1 MNTINP
7 HTHHPGPG
15 DGPGQSQPV
24 RESGPAPQGPEIPS
38 AERATEGSAPDRPE
52 ALVGPGGQGVPDA
65 VEADHIRRR
74 QDLGPAEGRPA
85 RGVEWVRPTD
95 LMARH
100 SAVVAGRG
108 IDFEAAL
115 ARRVRGPL
123 VAPARRLGSR
133 VAHLPPM
140 SAFGRG
146 HQPHQVS
153 RDAVGYN

>member
-1 MNTINP
+1 MNTTNP
-7 HTHHPGPG
+7 HTHHSNPVSS
-15 DGPGQSQPV
+15 PGQPQTI
-24 RESGPAPQGPEIPS
+24 RESGSAPQRPATP
-38 AERATEGSAPDRPE
+38 AVERAPEVSAPDRPSE
-52 ALVGPGGQGVPDA
+52 PADPGLGVPDA

-74 QDLGPAEGRPA
+74 QIGAEHARGA
-85 RGVEWVRPTD
+85 RGVEWIRPTD

-115 ARRVRGPL
+115 ARRVRAPL

-133 VAHLPPM
+133 VADLPPV

-153 RDAVGYN
+153 RDAVGRS

>member
-7 HTHHPGPG
+7 HPDPG
-15 DGPGQSQPV
+15 DTPGHQQPG
-24 RESGPAPQGPEIPS
+24 RETASSPLRTETPAV
-38 AERATEGSAPDRPE
+38 ERSPE
-52 ALVGPGGQGVPDA
+52 ASGANSPGGQGVPDA
-65 VEADHIRRR
+65 VEADHIRRT
-74 QDLGPAEGRPA
+74 QLGAEYVRGA

-100 SAVVAGRG
+100 TAVVAGRG

-115 ARRVRGPL
+115 ARRVRAPL
-123 VAPARRLGSR
+123 APPVRRAGSR
-133 VAHLPPM
+133 VAQLPPV

-153 RDAVGYN
+153 RDAVGRG

>member
-7 HTHHPGPG
+7 HTHHPDPG
-15 DGPGQSQPV
+15 DAPGQWQPV
-24 RESGPAPQGPEIPS
+24 PESGPGPRGPEMPS
-38 AERATEGSAPDRPE
+38 VERAAEVSAPD
-52 ALVGPGGQGVPDA
+52 GPSGPAGPVVGVPDA

-74 QDLGPAEGRPA
+74 QIGPELSRGG

-100 SAVVAGRG
+100 STVVAGRG
-108 IDFEAAL
+108 IDFVAAL
-115 ARRVRGPL
+115 AHRVRAPL

-133 VAHLPPM
+133 VAHLPPV

-153 RDAVGYN
+153 RDAVGRG

>member
-7 HTHHPGPG
+7 HTHHPDPG
-15 DGPGQSQPV
+15 DARGQSQPH
-24 RESGPAPQGPEIPS
+24 RESGPAPQGPEVPS
-38 AERATEGSAPDRPE
+38 VERAAEISAPNGPE
-52 ALVGPGGQGVPDA
+52 APAGPGGGVPDA

-74 QDLGPAEGRPA
+74 QNLGPAGARPA

-133 VAHLPPM
+133 VTHLPPV

-146 HQPHQVS
+146 RQPHQVS
-153 RDAVGYN
+153 RDAVGHS

>member
-7 HTHHPGPG
+7 HTHHPDPG
-15 DGPGQSQPV
+15 DARGQSQP
-24 RESGPAPQGPEIPS
+24 RWESRPAPRGPEMPS
-38 AERATEGSAPDRPE
+38 VERAAEASAPDRPE
-52 ALVGPGGQGVPDA
+52 APAGPGGGVPDA

-115 ARRVRGPL
+115 ARRVRAPL
-123 VAPARRLGSR
+123 ATPVRRLGSR
-133 VAHLPPM
+133 VAHLPPV

-153 RDAVGYN
+153 RDAVGHN

>member
-1 MNTINP
+1 MNAINP
-7 HTHHPGPG
+7 HTHHSDPS
-15 DGPGQSQPV
+15 DTPGQSASI
-24 RESGPAPQGPEIPS
+24 RDSRPAPQGPEAP
-38 AERATEGSAPDRPE
+38 AVATAPGVSAPGGPE
-52 ALVGPGGQGVPDA
+52 ATVGPGGQGVPDA

-74 QDLGPAEGRPA
+74 QDLGAAEARPA
-85 RGVEWVRPTD
+85 RGVEWIRPTD

-133 VAHLPPM
+133 VAQLPPV

-153 RDAVGYN
+153 RDAVGHN

>member
-7 HTHHPGPG
+7 HTHHPDPG
-15 DGPGQSQPV
+15 DGTEHLQPV
-24 RESGPAPQGPEIPS
+24 RDSGPAPRGPETPS
-38 AERATEGSAPDRPE
+38 VERATEVSAPDRTE
-52 ALVGPGGQGVPDA
+52 APAGPDVGVPDA

-74 QDLGPAEGRPA
+74 QSLGPAEGRPA

-123 VAPARRLGSR
+123 VAPARRVGSR
-133 VAHLPPM
+133 VAHLPPL
-140 SAFGRG
+140 SSFGRG

-153 RDAVGYN
+153 RDAVGHN

>member
-1 MNTINP
+1 M
-7 HTHHPGPG
+7 
-15 DGPGQSQPV
+15 
-24 RESGPAPQGPEIPS
+24 
-38 AERATEGSAPDRPE
+38 
-52 ALVGPGGQGVPDA
+52 GPGGQGVPDA
-65 VEADHIRRR
+65 VEADQIRRR
-74 QDLGPAEGRPA
+74 QNLGPAEGRPA

-115 ARRVRGPL
+115 ARRGRGPL

-133 VAHLPPM
+133 VAQLPPV

-146 HQPHQVS
+146 RQPHQVS
-153 RDAVGYN
+153 RDAVGHS

>member
-7 HTHHPGPG
+7 RIDHPDPSGSPG
-15 DGPGQSQPV
+15 RSVSMRDA
-24 RESGPAPQGPEIPS
+24 RPAPQGPEAP
-38 AERATEGSAPDRPE
+38 AFETAPDVSAPDGPM
-52 ALVGPGGQGVPDA
+52 APVGPGGQGVPDA
-65 VEADHIRRR
+65 VEADHIRR
-74 QDLGPAEGRPA
+74 QNLGPAGARPA

-100 SAVVAGRG
+100 SAVGAGRG

-123 VAPARRLGSR
+123 VDPARRLGSR
-133 VAHLPPM
+133 VAQLPPV

-146 HQPHQVS
+146 HQPYQVS
-153 RDAVGYN
+153 RDAVGHS

>member
-7 HTHHPGPG
+7 HTHYPDPG
-15 DGPGQSQPV
+15 DAPGQSQPV
-24 RESGPAPQGPEIPS
+24 RESGPAPQGQEMPS
-38 AERATEGSAPDRPE
+38 VERATEASAPDKPE
-52 ALVGPGGQGVPDA
+52 ATVDPGGERVPDA
-65 VEADHIRRR
+65 VEADYIRRR
-74 QDLGPAEGRPA
+74 QDLGPAGARPA

-133 VAHLPPM
+133 VTQLPPV

-146 HQPHQVS
+146 RQPRQVS
-153 RDAVGYN
+153 RDAVGHS